1 LETTN
6 ARIGNG
12 ARVVQGDALAASL
25 PFKKEEKFESI
36 SLFYLLH
43 CLPGPLERKKVLFEN
58 LRGHLADDGI
68 LYGTTIL
75 DKGVKHNLLGK
86 FLMIFLNAVGI
97 FGNWGDSE
105 EGYEVALKENF
116 EDVDVRVV
124 GAVLL
129 FTARKPRKD
138 AGANNGARR
147 TV

>member
-1 LETTN
+1 
-6 ARIGNG
+6 
-12 ARVVQGDALAASL
+12 
-25 PFKKEEKFESI
+25 
-36 SLFYLLH
+36 
-43 CLPGPLERKKVLFEN
+43 
-58 LRGHLADDGI
+58 LADDGI

-138 AGANNGARR
+138 AGVNNGARR